1 MKKLLILLF
10 SALLLSSSYVFADDI
25 SDYQIEGIS
34 IGDSLLDYMTEDEI
48 LKEIK
53 RTKDWY
59 KYLNEPD
66 KYSEVFSSD
75 RLDKNLKTY
84 DYLGFYIKN
93 NQPNQYVTNKNEEY
107 IIQSITGNR
116 DYIENFDACLNKRD
130 EIANLLSRSFP
141 NAQKTEHFLIHGGD
155 PSGKSIIDAV
165 YFNFDSGAVV
175 KASCY
180 NFDEDFRRQVYWSE
194 GLIIAIETKE
204 IVEWLSD
211 H

>member
-1 MKKLLILLF
+1 M
-10 SALLLSSSYVFADDI
+10 
-25 SDYQIEGIS
+25 
-34 IGDSLLDYMTEDEI
+34 
-48 LKEIK
+48 
-53 RTKDWY
+53 
-59 KYLNEPD
+59 
-66 KYSEVFSSD
+66 
-75 RLDKNLKTY
+75 
-84 DYLGFYIKN
+84 
-93 NQPNQYVTNKNEEY
+93 
-107 IIQSITGNR
+107 
-116 DYIENFDACLNKRD
+116 NKRD

-141 NAQKTEHFLIHGGD
+141 NAQKTEHFLIHKGD